1 MRTYFTRKASRD
13 YYLLSRKAY
22 IAGLIGWAH
31 FLERA
36 RLAKVFTRERDPVHI
51 QTSRIV
57 LAEEDAHTPLE
68 IDEDPGLSGDFSLE
82 AAIQEDCI
90 YDEAGDN
97 SLYQLIVSV
106 NGSKWKFNQYDAD
119 FFPSVPHGHLTE
131 KEARK
136 LDVYLGWIYEG
147 TKQLRRVKRSLI
159 INLWNDEQFRGLA
172 ARAIDYYLD
181 HYPSYKGWRVSN
193 PRKLPV
199 KR

>member
-1 MRTYFTRKASRD
+1 MRMYFTRKASRD
-13 YYLLSRKAY
+13 YFLLSRKAY
-22 IAGLIGWAH
+22 IAGLISWTH

-36 RLAKVFTRERDPVHI
+36 QLAKELTRERDPVHI

-57 LAEEDAHTPLE
+57 LAEEGARTPLE

-82 AAIQEDCI
+82 IVIQEDCI
-90 YDEAGDN
+90 DDEEYDN
-97 SLYQLIVSV
+97 SLLQLIVGV
-106 NGSKWKFNQYDAD
+106 DGGKWKFNQYDAD
-119 FFPSVPHGHLTE
+119 FFPSVPHGHLAE
-131 KEARK
+131 KETRK

-147 TKQLRRVKRSLI
+147 TQQLRRVRRSLI
-159 INLWNDEQFRGLA
+159 INLWNDKKFRDLA

-181 HYPSYKGWRVSN
+181 HYPSYTGWRVSN

>member
-106 NGSKWKFNQYDAD
+106 NGSK
-119 FFPSVPHGHLTE
+119 
-131 KEARK
+131 
-136 LDVYLGWIYEG
+136 
-147 TKQLRRVKRSLI
+147 
-159 INLWNDEQFRGLA
+159 
-172 ARAIDYYLD
+172 
-181 HYPSYKGWRVSN
+181 
-193 PRKLPV
+193 
-199 KR
+199 